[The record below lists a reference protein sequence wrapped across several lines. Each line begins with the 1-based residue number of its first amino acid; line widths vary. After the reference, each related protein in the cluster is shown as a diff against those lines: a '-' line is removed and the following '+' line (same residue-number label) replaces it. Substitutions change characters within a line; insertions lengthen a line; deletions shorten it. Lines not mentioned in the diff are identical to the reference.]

1 MAASHLIALCTVPDA
16 GTAERLARLLIEK
29 HLAACVNIMPGLTSV
44 YDWQGQIETADE
56 LLLLIKTRSD
66 RYPGLEAAIRDSH
79 PYELPEII
87 SVPIGQGLEAYFNWI
102 DQTLTPS

>member
-1 MAASHLIALCTVPDA
+1 
-16 GTAERLARLLIEK
+16 
-29 HLAACVNIMPGLTSV
+29 MPGLTSV